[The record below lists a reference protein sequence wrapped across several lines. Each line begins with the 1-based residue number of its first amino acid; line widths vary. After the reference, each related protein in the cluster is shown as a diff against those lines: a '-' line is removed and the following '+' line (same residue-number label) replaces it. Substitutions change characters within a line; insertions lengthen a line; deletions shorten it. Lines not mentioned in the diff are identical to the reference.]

1 MAAIIAN
8 VSGVNTER
16 IVLTSNSSLNIIG
29 GYDGQLLNLIIQQDA
44 TGSRTLSYT
53 NVPNGTTVNAT
64 ANNTTSQLLTYNVV
78 TGNWGFYA
86 VALPAGG

>member
-16 IVLTSNSSLNIIG
+16 IVLTSNSSLQIIG
-29 GYDGQLLNLIIQQDA
+29 GYDGQLLNLIIQQDG

-53 NVPNGTTVNAT
+53 NVPNGTTVNST
-64 ANNTTSQLLTYNVV
+64 AGNSTSQLLTYNIIS
-78 TGNWGFYA
+78 GNWGFYA
-86 VALPAGG
+86 VAVPAGG